1 MLQKENFFI
10 FDDYVCLIKAVT
22 THGYIQ
28 EVEIFIKFLYSRYWI
43 TIDLMNQGE
52 APEWQQSLESEMLHY
67 CPDS

>member
-22 THGYIQ
+22 SHGYIQ

-52 APEWQQSLESEMLHY
+52 APRVAAVTRVRDAALLS
-67 CPDS
+67 